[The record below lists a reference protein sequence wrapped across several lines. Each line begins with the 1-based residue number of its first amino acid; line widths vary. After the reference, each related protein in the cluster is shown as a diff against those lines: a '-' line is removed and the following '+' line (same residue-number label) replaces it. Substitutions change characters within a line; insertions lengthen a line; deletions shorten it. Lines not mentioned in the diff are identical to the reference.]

1 MTKRSQSTSK
11 TGKSRVLALIIGA
24 VVVGLA
30 GFFLKDS
37 FKGSFDPVS
46 IAANMTA
53 TELKEADGRTNVLVL
68 GYDKR
73 SMGTEGSQLTDTI
86 LVASIGKTD
95 KDIVL
100 ISVPRDLWVK
110 MPSGNSTKI
119 NSVYAYSGGNT
130 NGKGAEGVKK
140 VLEEVLGIPIHYHVL
155 VTFDLFTQAIDI
167 LGGVDVNVENAFEDY
182 EYPIEGME
190 ANSCGRTEDQV
201 KEMVEQGKSQVQI
214 FPCRYQHIK
223 FSQGVQPMDG
233 ETALKYAR
241 SRHGNNNEGTDFAR
255 ARRQQRVIT
264 AIKDKALS
272 IQTLINPA
280 KLKELYDLYSKNIDT
295 NIDLG
300 TVQNFYVLSQQ
311 ISFDKVVSVVLDDR
325 SDADAGGLLYHPED
339 PAPYG
344 GQYVLVPQTGDYSQ
358 IHAFVQRYLFGNK

>member
-1 MTKRSQSTSK
+1 MTQKARNEIK
-11 TGKSRVLALIIGA
+11 NGKSRIFAVIIG
-24 VVVGLA
+24 VLIVGVISVL
-30 GFFLKDS
+30 LKDTL
-37 FKGSFDPVS
+37 KNSFDPVS
-46 IAANMTA
+46 IAANMTS
-53 TELKEADGRTNVLVL
+53 TELKETDGRTNVLVL

-110 MPSGNSTKI
+110 MPSGSNTKV
-119 NSVYAYSGGNT
+119 NAVYAYE
-130 NGKGAEGVKK
+130 GADGVKK
-140 VLEEVLGIPIHYHVL
+140 VLEDVLGLPIHYHVL

-167 LGGVDVNVENAFEDY
+167 LGGVNVDVETAFEDY

-190 ANSCGRTEDQV
+190 ANSCGRTEEQV
-201 KEMVEQGKSQVQI
+201 KTMNEEGKSQLQI

-223 FSQGVQPMDG
+223 FNQGIQPMDG

-272 IQTLINPA
+272 IQTLINPG

-300 TVQNFYVLSQQ
+300 TIQNFYVLSQQ